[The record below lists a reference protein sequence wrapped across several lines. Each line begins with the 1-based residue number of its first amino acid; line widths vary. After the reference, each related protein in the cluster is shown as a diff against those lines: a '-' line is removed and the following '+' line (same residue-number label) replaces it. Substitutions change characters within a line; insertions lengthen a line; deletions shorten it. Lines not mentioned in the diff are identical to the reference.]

1 MHHQDTKTITIIEGR
16 SMHIRLPLHYFRAL
30 ACALVKSLPHAWNRA
45 SVLSA
50 VLLLAACS
58 EPATAPRAGD
68 TPAGDSPPA
77 AFNTSLNMKDFM
89 NLILDPAADVL
100 WDSAGWVDSRESG
113 YEELYPTTDEQWD
126 YVRRHSALLIEIGN
140 MLALPGRALDNDAWL
155 TYANGLSQAGAL
167 AMEAAALQNKEDFF
181 QAGAQ
186 LYSVC
191 TACHQAYNPEIT
203 SKFATN

>member
-1 MHHQDTKTITIIEGR
+1 
-16 SMHIRLPLHYFRAL
+16 MHISLPLQYFRSLAGTLTKAL
-30 ACALVKSLPHAWNRA
+30 SRSWRRTTVLGAL
-45 SVLSA
+45 
-50 VLLLAACS
+50 LLLAACG
-58 EPATAPRAGD
+58 EPSTEPNPDAA
-68 TPAGDSPPA
+68 PAGDNTPA

-100 WDSAGWVDSRESG
+100 WDSAGWVDSRETG

-126 YVRRHSALLIEIGN
+126 YVRRHAALLIEIGN
-140 MLALPGRALDNDAWL
+140 MLALPGRAVDNDAWL

-167 AMEAAALQNKEDFF
+167 AMEAAAVQNKEDFF

>member
-1 MHHQDTKTITIIEGR
+1 
-16 SMHIRLPLHYFRAL
+16 MHISLPLQFFR
-30 ACALVKSLPHAWNRA
+30 SLTGA
-45 SVLSA
+45 LSA
-50 VLLLAACS
+50 LLFLAGCS
-58 EPATAPRAGD
+58 EPSTESNVTAASV
-68 TPAGDSPPA
+68 GDSA
-77 AFNTSLNMKDFM
+77 AATFDTSLNMRDFM

-100 WDSAGWVDSRESG
+100 WDSAGWVDSRETG

-126 YVRRHSALLIEIGN
+126 YVRRHAALIIEIGN
-140 MLALPGRALDNDAWL
+140 MLALPGRAVDNDAWL

-167 AMEAAALQNKEDFF
+167 AMEAAAVQNEEDFF

-191 TACHQAYNPEIT
+191 TACHQSYNPEIT

>member
-1 MHHQDTKTITIIEGR
+1 MHF
-16 SMHIRLPLHYFRAL
+16 SLPLQFFR
-30 ACALVKSLPHAWNRA
+30 SLTGA
-45 SVLSA
+45 LSA
-50 VLLLAACS
+50 LLFLAGCS
-58 EPATAPRAGD
+58 EPATEPNATAATDSDTAPV
-68 TPAGDSPPA
+68 
-77 AFNTSLNMKDFM
+77 AFDTSLNMRDFM

-100 WDSAGWVDSRESG
+100 WDSAGWVDSRETG

-126 YVRRHSALLIEIGN
+126 YVRRHAALIIEIGN
-140 MLALPGRALDNDAWL
+140 MLALPGRAVDNDAWL

-167 AMEAAALQNKEDFF
+167 AMEAAAVQNEEDFF

-191 TACHQAYNPEIT
+191 TACHQSYNPEIT

>member
-1 MHHQDTKTITIIEGR
+1 
-16 SMHIRLPLHYFRAL
+16 MHISLPLHYIRSLATAL
-30 ACALVKSLPHAWNRA
+30 SQSWRR
-45 SVLSA
+45 SIVLGA
-50 VLLLAACS
+50 VLLLTACS
-58 EPATAPRAGD
+58 DPATEPNASAA
-68 TPAGDSPPA
+68 PAGDNAA

-100 WDSAGWVDSRESG
+100 WDSAGWVDSRETG

-126 YVRRHSALLIEIGN
+126 YVRRHAALLIEIGN
-140 MLALPGRALDNDAWL
+140 MLALPGRAVDNDAWL

-167 AMEAAALQNKEDFF
+167 AMEAAAVQNKEDFF

-203 SKFATN
+203 SRFATN

>member
-1 MHHQDTKTITIIEGR
+1 MYI
-16 SMHIRLPLHYFRAL
+16 SLPLQYFRSLASTLATAL
-30 ACALVKSLPHAWNRA
+30 PRSWRRATVLVAM
-45 SVLSA
+45 
-50 VLLLAACS
+50 LLLAACGEPS
-58 EPATAPRAGD
+58 TGPTQSAAPATEN
-68 TPAGDSPPA
+68 TPT

-89 NLILDPAADVL
+89 NLVLDPAADVL
-100 WDSAGWVDSRESG
+100 WDSAGWVDSRETG

-126 YVRRHSALLIEIGN
+126 YVRRHAALLIEIGN
-140 MLALPGRALDNDAWL
+140 MLALPGRAVDNDAWL

>member
-1 MHHQDTKTITIIEGR
+1 
-16 SMHIRLPLHYFRAL
+16 MHISLPLQYFRSL
-30 ACALVKSLPHAWNRA
+30 AGTLTTAHPQSWPRA
-45 SVLSA
+45 IVLSA
-50 VLLLAACS
+50 MLLLAACS
-58 EPATAPRAGD
+58 DPAIEPNASAA
-68 TPAGDSPPA
+68 PAGDSAA

-100 WDSAGWVDSRESG
+100 WDSAGWVDSRETG

-126 YVRRHSALLIEIGN
+126 YVRRHAALLIEIGN
-140 MLALPGRALDNDAWL
+140 MLALPGRAVDNDAWL

-167 AMEAAALQNKEDFF
+167 AMEAAAVQNKEDFF

-203 SKFATN
+203 SRFATN

>member
-1 MHHQDTKTITIIEGR
+1 
-16 SMHIRLPLHYFRAL
+16 MHISLPLQYFRSLAGAL
-30 ACALVKSLPHAWNRA
+30 TTARPQSWPRA
-45 SVLSA
+45 IVLSA
-50 VLLLAACS
+50 MLLLAACS
-58 EPATAPRAGD
+58 DPATEPNASAA
-68 TPAGDSPPA
+68 PAGDSAA

-100 WDSAGWVDSRESG
+100 WDSAGWVDSRETG

-126 YVRRHSALLIEIGN
+126 YVRRHAALLIEIGN
-140 MLALPGRALDNDAWL
+140 MLALPGRAVDNDAWV

-167 AMEAAALQNKEDFF
+167 AMEAAAVQNKEDFF